1 MKKREEV
8 ILFAE
13 IEGHNFGLLV
23 INLHLIFISEDY
35 KVSKLVLQS
44 LVLWREN
51 EVRNL
56 VEVQRTNDRRG
67 RDQLGLQV
75 KSFQ

>member
-13 IEGHNFGLLV
+13 IEGHDLGLLV
-23 INLHLIFISEDY
+23 INLHLIFISEHY

-44 LVLWREN
+44 
-51 EVRNL
+51 
-56 VEVQRTNDRRG
+56 
-67 RDQLGLQV
+67 
-75 KSFQ
+75 